1 MKIMK
6 KGCES
11 KLEINIKIYNNYH
24 NLKNNFSF
32 VFLFFIRKFKFG
44 NIQVEKRAFHKS
56 KYLICIN
63 EEDIAKIV
71 ISDIVSYVKKG
82 FKIFIGYKDVNKI
95 KTLCIMLPKMSE
107 YFKRFEETKHM
118 SFFD

>member
-6 KGCES
+6 KGCKS
-11 KLEINIKIYNNYH
+11 KLEINIKIYNNYR
-24 NLKNNFSF
+24 NLKNNFIV

-44 NIQVEKRAFHKS
+44 NIQVEKRVFHKS

-71 ISDIVSYVKKG
+71 IPDIVSYG
-82 FKIFIGYKDVNKI
+82 N
-95 KTLCIMLPKMSE
+95 
-107 YFKRFEETKHM
+107 KRF
-118 SFFD
+118 

>member
-1 MKIMK
+1 MK
-6 KGCES
+6 KGCKS

>member
-6 KGCES
+6 KGCKS

-44 NIQVEKRAFHKS
+44 NIQVEKRVFHKS

-71 ISDIVSYVKKG
+71 ISDIVSYG
-82 FKIFIGYKDVNKI
+82 N
-95 KTLCIMLPKMSE
+95 
-107 YFKRFEETKHM
+107 KRF
-118 SFFD
+118 

>member
-1 MKIMK
+1 MK
-6 KGCES
+6 KGCKS

-71 ISDIVSYVKKG
+71 ISDIVSYVKKC